1 MPPKREK
8 KLDKKDKKDKK
19 RKKKFKKP
27 TLTLLEDIIDHA
39 RSFYSVDP
47 EDEIKKRVKIFT
59 EREKRLMKYHWGFG
73 IEHEMHLFHHNIDN
87 KCKIKNFTVFDS
99 ENAVYNIIQTDMK
112 HGYKLLDTID
122 REYLEY
128 VYDTGF
134 ELSGRRCDYKDVLER
149 LNTRMPEFVTDNPF
163 SSLITRKYPFEYY
176 CDQITRREGQFINI
190 LSKSNIV
197 RRQVELY
204 GPITQYPMGTASF
217 IKEPIRSGPT
227 TIKYRFKNKPNG
239 DPKTLTDYT
248 GSYHLTITLPFSKK
262 TGEKKFIKMHQNFAN
277 MFQWI
282 EPLLI
287 IGFFSCDPRAMGTKL
302 RRVRGSFR
310 IMRTGWGNIAGT
322 DIRKFATTG
331 IGRYS
336 VIPSYW
342 RKGLDFYDIKKLKMC
357 DKLTK
362 KQKRDEP
369 QAISGLSSN
378 IRTFGSKNPLKPM
391 DRESGTPMNIPNGIE
406 LRIFDNF
413 SSCYLKILCRL
424 IAYTAENSRVFDSTD
439 YVYEDKDWIEAVHVV
454 MKEGWKG
461 KLPEGYIRKLRKN
474 LGLSLKSTSNRG
486 IDVLN
491 EVNERL
497 FQNNKNGDWS
507 FLFLERNYKDAPKIP
522 NINRASWEM
531 AFLVRLNRE
540 DHLLN
545 KFNHFIYSLPQN
557 EWITF
562 DKFEKLLFKKFN
574 KSLWQE
580 NSEDIAYLLETHH
593 CVTLSMKGGN
603 VNKIKAK
610 KVADWKWKDINRR
623 IISYWVDPGY
633 DSKLLKNIIKNLNK

>member
-1 MPPKREK
+1 MPPKSEK
-8 KLDKKDKKDKK
+8 KQNGKKPN
-19 RKKKFKKP
+19 KKKFKKP
-27 TLTLLEDIIDHA
+27 KLTLLEDIIDHA
-39 RSFYSVDP
+39 RSFHTIDP
-47 EDEIKKRVKIFT
+47 EDEIKKRVKKFT

-73 IEHEMHLFHHNIDN
+73 IEHEMHIFHKPCADS
-87 KCKIKNFTVFDS
+87 KIKSFTVFDS
-99 ENAVYNIIQTDMK
+99 QNAVHNIIQADMK
-112 HGYKLLDTID
+112 HGGKLLNSVD
-122 REYLEY
+122 REYLDYIYEI
-128 VYDTGF
+128 GF
-134 ELSGRRCDYKDVLER
+134 EWSGRRCDYKDVLKR
-149 LNTRMPEFVTDNPF
+149 LNTKMPEFVTENPF

-176 CDQITRREGQFINI
+176 CDQITRREAHFINI

-204 GPITQYPMGTASF
+204 GHITQYPMGTASF
-217 IKEPIRSGPT
+217 IQEPIRSAPT

-239 DPKTLTDYT
+239 DPKTQTDYT

-262 TGEKKFIKMHQNFAN
+262 TKEEKFVKMHQNFAN

-310 IMRTGWGNIAGT
+310 VMRVGWGNIAGT
-322 DIRKFATTG
+322 DIRKFNQG

-336 VIPSYW
+336 DIPSYW
-342 RKGLDFYDIKKLKMC
+342 REGLEFHNLKKLKAC
-357 DKLTK
+357 NKLSKELQK
-362 KQKRDEP
+362 KEP
-369 QAISGLSSN
+369 HAISGLSSN
-378 IRTFGSKNPLKPM
+378 IRTFGSKDPLKPM
-391 DRESGTPMNIPNGIE
+391 DRESGGPMNIPNGIE

-413 SSCYLKILCRL
+413 SSGYLKELCRL
-424 IAYTAENSRVFDSTD
+424 VAYTAENSRVFNSTD
-439 YVYEDKDWIEAVHVV
+439 YVYQDKDWIEAVHVV

-461 KLPEGYIRKLRKN
+461 KLPEGYVRKLRKN
-474 LGLSLKSTSNRG
+474 LGLSLTPTSHRG

-507 FLFLERNYKDAPKIP
+507 FLMLEKSYKEAPKIP
-522 NINRASWEM
+522 NINRQSWDL

-540 DHLLN
+540 DNLLN
-545 KFNHFIYSLPQN
+545 KFNHFMYSLPQN
-557 EWITF
+557 EKISF
-562 DKFEKLLFKKFN
+562 NKFEKLFFKKFD
-574 KSLWQE
+574 KKLWKD

-593 CVTLSMKGGN
+593 CATLTIKDGK
-603 VNKIKAK
+603 VDKVKIK

-623 IISYWVDPGY
+623 ILTYWTQVTIGNSVVANALEKELTFQP
-633 DSKLLKNIIKNLNK
+633 